1 MKYDCDDAGQKM
13 WDPLAVMNAVEGD
26 VLFSLSERGTVTVS
40 DKGESFFTPSPTGNV
55 RYQLPGSE
63 AWAAQM
69 LEKIRNANKQ
79 RK

>member
-26 VLFSLSERGTVTVS
+26 VL
-40 DKGESFFTPSPTGNV
+40 
-55 RYQLPGSE
+55 YQLPGSKV
-63 AWAAQM
+63 WAAQM

-79 RK
+79 R